1 MPDIIV
7 PVLVPVPVPPV
18 TALQQLICDLAVDA
32 DIQCASAHFV
42 SQCHPELLQQPP
54 RIRAKGG
61 PRLVQLA
68 HRLGSR
74 PLCAVLLRRSS
85 PPNAVLASP
94 RHRLAVVDA
103 AIRCTDASSTS
114 RLARSGCKSTCN
126 YTVALVSIL
135 GSCCATGL
143 HCRGVSSQVQC
154 PSRRPRPRLHGGTQ
168 CSAPAMICLHI

>member
-126 YTVALVSIL
+126 YTRSSLFWALAVLPGSIVVASRAKFNVQVDVHVR
-135 GSCCATGL
+135 GSMAGRNAP
-143 HCRGVSSQVQC
+143 H
-154 PSRRPRPRLHGGTQ
+154 RR
-168 CSAPAMICLHI
+168 

>member
-1 MPDIIV
+1 MRQRSLCFSV
-7 PVLVPVPVPPV
+7 P
-18 TALQQLICDLAVDA
+18 
-32 DIQCASAHFV
+32 S
-42 SQCHPELLQQPP
+42 
-54 RIRAKGG
+54 RAAAATPKDQGKEG

-68 HRLGSR
+68 HRFGSR
-74 PLCAVLLRRSS
+74 SLCAVLLRRSS

-103 AIRCTDASSTS
+103 CYTMHGCVSTS

-154 PSRRPRPRLHGGTQ
+154 SSRRPRPRLHGGTQ